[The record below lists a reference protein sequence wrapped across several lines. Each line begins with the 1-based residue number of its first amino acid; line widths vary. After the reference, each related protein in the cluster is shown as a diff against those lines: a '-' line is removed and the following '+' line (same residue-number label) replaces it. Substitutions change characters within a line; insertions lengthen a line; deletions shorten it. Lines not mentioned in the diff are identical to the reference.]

1 MNKPV
6 DTATRVVLLRHG
18 ETEWNRVERFR
29 GRIDIELNQLGQQ
42 QALAAAQRL
51 SGWQIEAIYS
61 SPLQRALQT
70 AQPVAHAC
78 GLELDILDGITD
90 VDYGSWAGLS
100 AEEARAQDPEL
111 YGTWLQ
117 TPLLT
122 RFPQGESLQQVQTR
136 AWAVLNERSSAHQG
150 ETIVLVSHVVV
161 NRVLVCSALGL
172 VDDAFWRI
180 SQDNAAISV
189 LEGGRGSYRVLLLN
203 DTCHLDS
210 LHERVAGPGSGGAKA
225 R

>member
-6 DTATRVVLLRHG
+6 ETVTSVVLLRHG

-29 GRIDIELNQLGQQ
+29 GRIDVELNQLGQQ

-61 SPLQRALQT
+61 SPLQRALRT
-70 AQPVAHAC
+70 AQPVADAC
-78 GLELDILDGITD
+78 DLELSILEEITD
-90 VDYGSWAGLS
+90 VDYGAWAGLS

-111 YGTWLQ
+111 YTTWVR

-122 RFPQGESLQQVQTR
+122 EFPQGESLQQVQTR
-136 AWAVLNERSSAHQG
+136 AWTALNERCSAHQG
-150 ETIVLVSHVVV
+150 ETILLVSHVVV
-161 NRVLVCSALGL
+161 NRVLVCAALGL

-189 LEGGRGSYRVLLLN
+189 LEGAKGRYRVLLLN

-210 LHERVAGPGSGGAKA
+210 LHERVARPGNGDV
-225 R
+225 RVR